1 MSCPSILEFA
11 RLELLNHFSVPNLRQ
26 QKTHFADNFPIS
38 FQSYSPA
45 IRFSKGFLE
54 VDSFDLSF
62 HKPNLSEIREVYD
75 TI

>member
-1 MSCPSILEFA
+1 MTHTTPSNRQIVTPPNMSCPSILEFA

-38 FQSYSPA
+38 FQSYSLA

-54 VDSFDLSF
+54 VDSFD
-62 HKPNLSEIREVYD
+62 
-75 TI
+75 